1 MGNQY
6 EKPKAKNTNLYEKR
20 KTINGKEVEYE
31 EYIEY
36 TNMRIIEELSEGYE
50 AERIFE
56 RTSTYFKKIKYKN
69 EEEGPEK
76 EITYREYAN
85 FHDYVY
91 RKAPDEKRKSD
102 IKLKW
107 NKYYVYYD

>member
-1 MGNQY
+1 MGNQF
-6 EKPKAKNTNLYEKR
+6 NQTNRNITYEKR

-31 EYIEY
+31 KYIQYEK
-36 TNMRIIEELSEGYE
+36 MRMIKELSEGYE

-56 RTSTYFKKIKYKN
+56 RTSTYFKVIKYKN
-69 EEEGPEK
+69 EEESLEK

-85 FHDYVY
+85 FMDYVY

-102 IKLKW
+102 
-107 NKYYVYYD
+107 

>member
-6 EKPKAKNTNLYEKR
+6 EKPKAKNTNLYERK

-31 EYIEY
+31 EYIQYEK
-36 TNMRIIEELSEGYE
+36 MKMIEELSEGYG
-50 AERIFE
+50 AERIFK
-56 RTSTYFKKIKYKN
+56 RTSTYFKIIKYKN
-69 EEEGPEK
+69 EEKLPEE
-76 EITYREYAN
+76 EITYREFAN
-85 FHDYVY
+85 FMDYIY
-91 RKAPDEKRKSD
+91 RKAPNEKRKSD